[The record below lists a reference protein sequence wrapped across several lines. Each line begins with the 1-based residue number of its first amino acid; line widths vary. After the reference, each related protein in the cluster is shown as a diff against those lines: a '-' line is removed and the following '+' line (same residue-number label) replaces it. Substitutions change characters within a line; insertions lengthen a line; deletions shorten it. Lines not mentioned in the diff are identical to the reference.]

1 MDQIDKIMAF
11 ENGELQEDEVISLF
25 QELVNSGMAWQ
36 LRGSYGRLAQQLIDE
51 GLIKWEYKNWLANYI
66 RI

>member
-36 LRGSYGRLAQQLIDE
+36 LQGSHGRLAQQLIDE
-51 GLIKWEYKNWLANYI
+51 GLIK
-66 RI
+66 

>member
-51 GLIKWEYKNWLANYI
+51 GLIK
-66 RI
+66 